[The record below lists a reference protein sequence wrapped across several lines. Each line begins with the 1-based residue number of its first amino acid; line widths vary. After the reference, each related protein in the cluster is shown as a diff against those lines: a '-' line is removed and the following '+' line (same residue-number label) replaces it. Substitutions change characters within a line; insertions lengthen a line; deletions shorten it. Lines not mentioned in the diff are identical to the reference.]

1 MRLVRLGVVLLL
13 ALGAATAQED
23 KAPLRAEFQLF
34 NDWGDGLAGE
44 FVITNAGETP
54 VNGWVLAFD
63 LPAAITNVW
72 GGRVEEHSGNRYKI
86 RSEVWN
92 SRVDPGG
99 IVRMGIQAAPGGSS
113 PAQLAFVSPKIAA
126 DASPQ
131 PSASPPGR
139 VWPSPVVPP
148 ATPIPKSSPG
158 ERLQTAGMAKVGF
171 RVSRQWGTGFEG
183 EVSIN
188 NESWMPLRYWT
199 LFMGFEYPVRIVA
212 ISGARLTASA
222 GSKHRFDAPSH
233 GLNTIIPPRAT
244 IRFSF
249 RAIGRAV
256 DAPTMLAFRAVE
268 LPAWR
273 SRMNYAEALQMAL
286 YFYEAQRS
294 GRLPETNRVTWR
306 GDSALKD
313 GSDVGI
319 DLSGG
324 YYDAGDHVKF
334 TFPLSAALTMLA
346 WGGIEYGEG
355 YTRSGQWEQ
364 LLATVRW
371 GTDWLLKAH
380 TAPNE
385 LVAQVGDAVAD
396 HSYWG
401 APEKMTMAR
410 PAFKIDTAGPGA
422 DLAGE
427 TAAALAASSLLFR
440 KADPAYS
447 AQLLE
452 HARQLFAFAEQFP
465 GKYSDSVPQARE
477 FYPSSGY
484 HDELAWAAAWL
495 YCATREPEYLARAE
509 SLYTYKLRSTLL
521 ARTHTWDDKRYGTAV
536 LLARITRKEIYRQ
549 DAESFLDYWTEG
561 RDGRRVQYTPGGL
574 AWLNNWGALRYAAN
588 TAFLAFVY
596 SDTVVDYRNM
606 YFRFARRQIDYI
618 LGDNPAGRSYMVGF
632 GGNFPR
638 NPHHRASHGSETGD
652 IGMPAMNRHILYGA
666 LVGGPVRPE
675 DGAFSDDRRDLH
687 STEVALDYNAALC
700 GALARL
706 VMAYGG
712 SPQTGFP
719 PREPAARTTAAGN
732 GSSAR

>member
-1 MRLVRLGVVLLL
+1 MRLVRVGLALLL
-13 ALGAATAQED
+13 ALSAATAQEG
-23 KAPLRAEFQLF
+23 KAPLQAGFQLF

-44 FVITNAGETP
+44 FVITNTGSDP
-54 VNGWVLAFD
+54 VNGWTLAFD
-63 LPAAITNVW
+63 LPAAISNVW
-72 GGRVEEHSGNRYKI
+72 GGRLESHSGKKYEI

-92 SRVDPGG
+92 SRIDPGG
-99 IVRMGIQAAPGGSS
+99 TVRMGIQAAPGGSS
-113 PAQLAFVSPKIAA
+113 PAQIVCVV
-126 DASPQ
+126 PQ
-131 PSASPPGR
+131 PSASPLPSARPPGR
-139 VWPSPVVPP
+139 VGALPTLSSVTPSPKP
-148 ATPIPKSSPG
+148 SPG
-158 ERLQTAGMAKVGF
+158 EKMRTAGMVKVGF
-171 RVSRQWGTGFEG
+171 TISRQWGTGFEG

-199 LFMGFEYPVRIVA
+199 LFLGFEYPVRIA
-212 ISGARLTASA
+212 SISGARLTASA
-222 GSKHRFDAPSH
+222 GSKHRFDAPRS
-233 GLNTIIPPRAT
+233 GGNVIIPPRAT

-249 RAIGRAV
+249 RAVGRAMEF
-256 DAPTMLAFRAVE
+256 PSTLAFRAVE

-273 SRMNYAEALQMAL
+273 SRMNYAEALQMGL

-294 GRLPETNRVTWR
+294 GRLPETNRVPWR

-313 GSDVGI
+313 GSDAGI

-334 TFPLSAALTMLA
+334 SFPLSASLTLLA
-346 WGGIEYGEG
+346 WGGIEYGGG
-355 YTRSGQWEQ
+355 YIRSGQWNQ

-371 GTDWLLKAH
+371 GADWLLKAH

-385 LVAQVGDAVAD
+385 LVAQVGDATTD
-396 HSYWG
+396 HAYWG
-401 APEKMTMAR
+401 PPEKMTMAR
-410 PAFKIDTAGPGA
+410 PVFKIDTARPGA

-440 KADPAYS
+440 KEDPAYS
-447 AQLLE
+447 ARLIE

-521 ARTHTWDDKRYGTAV
+521 ARTHTWDDKRYGTAI
-536 LLARITRKEIYRQ
+536 LLARLTHKESYRQ
-549 DAESFLDYWTEG
+549 DAESFLDFWTEG
-561 RDGRRVQYTPGGL
+561 RDGQRIPYTPGGL
-574 AWLNNWGALRYAAN
+574 AWLNHWGALRYAAN

-596 SDTVVDYRNM
+596 SDTVTDFNNM

-618 LGDNPAGRSYMVGF
+618 LGDNPAARSYMVGF
-632 GGNFPR
+632 GANFPR

-652 IGMPAMNRHILYGA
+652 MAVPAVNRHILYGA

-675 DGAFSDDRRDLH
+675 DSAFSDDRRDLH
-687 STEVALDYNAALC
+687 STEVALDYNAGLC

-712 SPQTGFP
+712 SPLVQFP
-719 PREPAARTTAAGN
+719 PREPASRPTAG
-732 GSSAR
+732 GSGWSTR